1 MITLFRLLARLPL
14 TLLRASGAL
23 LGLAVFVASPAYRAK
38 IDANLSRAGLDRRLR
53 WACARQA
60 GVTIGEL
67 PFVWFAPLADVVARV
82 RCDDL
87 AMFEQARNEGRG
99 VLVLT
104 PHLGSFEAAAR
115 YLSDKSPITVLFKP
129 PKQAPLASLLQAARN
144 QGALRSAPTN
154 LSGVRALLR
163 ALRAGEVV
171 GLLPDQV
178 PDAGQGAWADF
189 FGEPAYT
196 LTLPQRLAEQAHPA
210 VILGVCIRDEA
221 SGGWRLQLRRL
232 SQSPAPGWL
241 NAQMQVLIMRWPQQY
256 LWGYNR
262 YKQPRGERS

>member
-1 MITLFRLLARLPL
+1 MTTLFRLLARLPL
-14 TLLRASGAL
+14 ALLRAGGAM
-23 LGLAVFVASPAYRAK
+23 LGLAAFLASPGYRSK
-38 IDANLSRAGLDRRLR
+38 IDANLQRAGLDRRLR

-67 PFVWFAPLADVVARV
+67 PFVWFGPLAQVVARV

-87 AMFEQARNEGRG
+87 VMFDQARNEGRG

-104 PHLGSFEAAAR
+104 PHLGSFEVAAR
-115 YLSDKSPITVLFKP
+115 YLSAKAPMTVLFKP
-129 PKQAPLASLLQAARN
+129 PKQAPLARLLQAARN
-144 QGALRSAPTN
+144 QGGLRSVPTN
-154 LSGVRALLR
+154 LSGVRGLLR

-178 PDAGQGAWADF
+178 PDSGQGVWADF

-196 LTLPQRLAEQAHPA
+196 LTLPQRLAEQAQPA
-210 VILGVCIRDEA
+210 VILGVCVRDED
-221 SGGWRLQLRRL
+221 SSDWRLELRRL
-232 SQSPAPGWL
+232 NQSPTPEWL
-241 NAQMQVLIMRWPQQY
+241 NLQMQGLIMRWPEQY